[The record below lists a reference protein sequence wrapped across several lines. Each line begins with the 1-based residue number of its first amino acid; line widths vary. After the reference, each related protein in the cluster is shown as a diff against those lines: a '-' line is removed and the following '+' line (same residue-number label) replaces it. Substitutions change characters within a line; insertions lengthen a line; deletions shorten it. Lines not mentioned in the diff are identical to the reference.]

1 MSDISQLNKI
11 FNDQI
16 EKLPKKVGLCL
27 SGGIDSVALLSL
39 LLENKKKVSIYS
51 FTLEDHESFDF
62 ITARELAERFKC
74 EFNPVYLPTDM
85 DILKKDILRLH
96 KKYNCCKKTEYE
108 CVWPFLYIYPA
119 VKEKVIVTG
128 LGAEGHFGT
137 TKRGAIHYHDK
148 LDEFR
153 DTFFGNK
160 NVSQSSQHKKLYEE
174 NNKVPYFPFLTKE
187 IRDYFRGKTWEEVN
201 KPKLKQPIL
210 DLIHFDITVKSSNL
224 QLGSGVAD
232 HFDKLLKTDWNTNNY
247 KSVVG
252 ILNAVNR
259 GELSNAKRKLI

>member
-1 MSDISQLNKI
+1 MRLNDI
-11 FNDQI
+11 FNSQI
-16 EKLPKKVGLCL
+16 EKLPKKVALCL

-39 LLENKKKVSIYS
+39 LLENKKKVVIYS
-51 FTLEDHESFDF
+51 FTLEDYESFDF
-62 ITARELAERFKC
+62 ITAKELSERFNC
-74 EFNPVYLPTDM
+74 EFNPVYLPI
-85 DILKKDILRLH
+85 DIGVLKKDILRLH
-96 KKYNCCKKTEYE
+96 TDYNCRKKTEYE

-119 VKEKVIVTG
+119 IKEKVIVTG

-137 TKRGAIHYHDK
+137 TKKGALHYHDD
-148 LDEFR
+148 LDGFR

-160 NVSQSSQHKKLYEE
+160 NVSQQYQHKKLCAE
-174 NNKVPYFPFLTKE
+174 NKKVSYFPFLTEE
-187 IRDYFRGKTWEEVN
+187 IRNYFRGKTWEEVN

-210 DLIHFDITVKSSNL
+210 DLINFEISVKSSNL

-232 HFDKLLKTDWNTNNY
+232 HFDKLLYTDWNNHNY

-259 GELSNAKRKLI
+259 GEVSNAKRKLI